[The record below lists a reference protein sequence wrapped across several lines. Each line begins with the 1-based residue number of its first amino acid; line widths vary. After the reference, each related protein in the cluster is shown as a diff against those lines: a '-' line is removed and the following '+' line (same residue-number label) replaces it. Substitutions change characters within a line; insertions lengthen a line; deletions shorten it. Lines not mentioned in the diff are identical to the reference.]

1 MSFLRFLAICNC
13 FLLDMFVLCFSL
25 FFVSIFS
32 SVSGFNEAFYMILFY
47 LLSWYIIYT
56 SFFKNFF
63 SGCPKVYRASQV
75 ALVVKNLPANTGDI
89 RDMGSIPGWGRSP
102 GGGHG
107 NLLQCLPRESHGQRS
122 LVSYGP

>member
-89 RDMGSIPGWGRSP
+89 RDMGSIPGLGRSP
-102 GGGHG
+102 GGEYG
-107 NLLQCLPRESHGQRS
+107 NPLRY
-122 LVSYGP
+122 SYLENPTDRGA